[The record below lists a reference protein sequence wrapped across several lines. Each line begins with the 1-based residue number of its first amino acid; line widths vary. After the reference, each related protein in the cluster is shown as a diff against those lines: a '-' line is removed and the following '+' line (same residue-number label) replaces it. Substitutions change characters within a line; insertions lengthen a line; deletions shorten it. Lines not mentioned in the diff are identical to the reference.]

1 MQPAKALKP
10 FNLTKLIAVK
20 PAITFLFLFAYAGI
34 LAAQPP
40 VEAVEDDRFR
50 AQVRK
55 DIETLSELLSDDLVY
70 IHSNTLTENKADF
83 LKNIASGKIVYQE
96 IRAVGERSYR
106 YLGRVAL
113 SNGTV
118 HVKVLFEG
126 NPFEAQLRYTA
137 VYHKQKNR
145 WLLVSWQSTKV
156 P

>member
-1 MQPAKALKP
+1 M
-10 FNLTKLIAVK
+10 K
-20 PAITFLFLFAYAGI
+20 PAIFLLILFAFAGN

-55 DIETLSELLSDDLVY
+55 DVETLSELLSDDLVY
-70 IHSNTLTENKADF
+70 IHSNSLTETKADF
-83 LKNIASGKIVYQE
+83 LKSITSGKIVYQE
-96 IRAVGERSYR
+96 MRATGERSYR

-118 HVKVLFEG
+118 LVKGLLDG

-145 WLLVSWQSTKV
+145 WLLVSWQSTKI